1 MFNLKR
7 IFSFTEDNVNDLNF
21 TKDEEVKFLYD
32 HVDDLLVKF
41 MISKNNVTPQIKIDG
56 VLNAL
61 RNLCKRGFFD
71 IGVVKDCA
79 ELLKINIPE
88 TRLLLYRTQHCIHW
102 KDMEPQFKDALIAMI
117 LDDFRDALNL
127 SEDKNICIE
136 II

>member
-1 MFNLKR
+1 MFNLKK
-7 IFSFTEDNVNDLNF
+7 IFSFTEDNVQELNF

-61 RNLCKRGFFD
+61 RNLFKKGFFD
-71 IGVVKDCA
+71 ICVVKDCA
-79 ELLKINIPE
+79 ELLKLKIPE

-102 KDMEPQFKDALIAMI
+102 KDMEPQFRDALIAMI
-117 LDDFRDALNL
+117 LDDFRGALNL